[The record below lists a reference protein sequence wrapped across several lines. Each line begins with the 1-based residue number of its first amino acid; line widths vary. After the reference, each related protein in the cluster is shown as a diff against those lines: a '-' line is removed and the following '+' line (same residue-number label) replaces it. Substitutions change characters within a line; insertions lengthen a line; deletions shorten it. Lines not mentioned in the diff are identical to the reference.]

1 MYGMFTVYIRSCDA
15 MLYSLDMIHVCRPRN
30 LGRTSDTTFFLNS
43 CVGSRVGFSCMGG
56 PCPRC
61 QRAWEGPLGEIC
73 SLCRGLQ
80 RLFNLVQS
88 PDNSDELRVA
98 LLSRVRTWAG
108 ETQDLLEQF
117 EENASRRQCLRGK
130 STAPQ
135 PPEGLVQAAR
145 PLPSPQGEASLPRAE
160 APHPA
165 REEVEVKEERED
177 RPRHKSEEDKPERK
191 EKAQGSRRTLEKGER
206 KRKERSQS
214 REKAR
219 GHRKDTRSES
229 EKRSEDAPDSK
240 RGKEKKERPSPH
252 EGRDYREV
260 ARSLT
265 PPDYG
270 GETSEYEEVFTESE
284 ADRREVE
291 HSKPRGTGERPDRNR
306 EAYKGESHHHRGGH
320 SDKQRK
326 RKKKNKGKK
335 KREEQ
340 RAWWAN
346 YHRGPRRY

>member
-80 RLFNLVQS
+80 RLFNLV
-88 PDNSDELRVA
+88 DNSDELRVA

-260 ARSLT
+260 ARSLAAT
-265 PPDYG
+265 LPLGRAAAGLASLGGINTSAGLCGSLPTRLSAPLSFSCPCSSSSSSAVCLNVHLCGDDSLLYMPPGCGLASHQFPEACCAPPPYG
-270 GETSEYEEVFTESE
+270 LLLT
-284 ADRREVE
+284 
-291 HSKPRGTGERPDRNR
+291 
-306 EAYKGESHHHRGGH
+306 
-320 SDKQRK
+320 Q
-326 RKKKNKGKK
+326 
-335 KREEQ
+335 
-340 RAWWAN
+340 
-346 YHRGPRRY
+346 